1 MEAQL
6 LDRIYL
12 CGKNVAICG
21 TNETRL
27 AIFFLARHGYS
38 TPHLTME
45 ITGIC
50 ILLFVLLRHIGIACY
65 GCAHTLFLFLL
76 IF

>member
-38 TPHLTME
+38 TPHLTVFFYLYFFV
-45 ITGIC
+45 
-50 ILLFVLLRHIGIACY
+50 ILALHVMDA
-65 GCAHTLFLFLL
+65 L
-76 IF
+76 IPFSFFC